1 MTAPLSAQSLPI
13 PISHYPEQT
22 ATPVHAW
29 RQTGFSYHGLPV
41 YQSLS
46 DGHLAYE
53 ADFQRLVELPDDVED
68 AFLSVMLADE
78 FSGGL
83 EGDGTPN

>member
-13 PISHYPEQT
+13 PITHYQEQ
-22 ATPVHAW
+22 AGRPVHAW
-29 RQTGFSYHGLPV
+29 RQTGFSYHGLTV

-53 ADFQRLVELPDDVED
+53 ADYQRLVQLPDDVED

-78 FSGGL
+78 FSGGQ
-83 EGDGTPN
+83 EVDGTPN